1 MGKTMEEMNHFYGS
15 LKDMSTSMSSTVQ
28 EAARTKEQMTQL
40 ADNLTQLNQVYSRMI
55 NAMQGK

>member
-1 MGKTMEEMNHFYGS
+1 
-15 LKDMSTSMSSTVQ
+15 MSASMSSTVH